1 MQQWNVWMLD
11 QQKLWDPSFNE
22 RNRTICSP
30 LKLPSLYR
38 DRIQLLPVA
47 EKVQIQ
53 DSAMD
58 DEPETNEIILHSSGA
73 HGSFDKQQRLNQIQD
88 DVVQI
93 GVGIITKIH
102 GDPSDPQ
109 ALFDIKFCPP
119 KGAKPQKGSSRPD
132 TLYQDI
138 RGDMKFNQHYLSKRG
153 KKIESEDCNLEKDVL
168 LAFNLTLKKDGAFG
182 STRL

>member
-1 MQQWNVWMLD
+1 M
-11 QQKLWDPSFNE
+11 
-22 RNRTICSP
+22 
-30 LKLPSLYR
+30 
-38 DRIQLLPVA
+38 
-47 EKVQIQ
+47 
-53 DSAMD
+53 
-58 DEPETNEIILHSSGA
+58 
-73 HGSFDKQQRLNQIQD
+73 
-88 DVVQI
+88 QI

-138 RGDMKFNQHYLSKRG
+138 RADMKFNQHYLSKRG

-182 STRL
+182 STRLQEGKYNITSLGLVAHVIQMFYLEREAKKLCVSA